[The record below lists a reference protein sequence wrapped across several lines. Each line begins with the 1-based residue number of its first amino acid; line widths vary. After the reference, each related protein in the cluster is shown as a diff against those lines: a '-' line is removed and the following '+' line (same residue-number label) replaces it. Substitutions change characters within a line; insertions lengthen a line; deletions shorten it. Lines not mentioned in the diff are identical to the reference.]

1 MTKPRD
7 AGIPMLTMGAGMVAF
22 PAPAGL
28 EDLFSPGLLIAML
41 TLLGIVPL
49 SRFLDGPDDRL
60 AILKMVAKIFP
71 GLRVFPMKVTAPW
84 YRASAK
90 NWKAKLH
97 WLEATEGTLLHRS
110 EPSRLQIEF
119 RFGKKVPTFGVRPKG
134 RASMYL
140 RIWAGKSCRTGDE
153 DFDRRFVFKA
163 FANTFVDRFRQ
174 SGLPKVVRKLA
185 LFRRGT
191 IFGISMGGDSGRITL
206 IEPTDNRRRTAKFL
220 LLSFR
225 LAEHVLE
232 LSSQAEPEPDA
243 GSGGRI
249 CPICGKGMGDDAVK
263 CRKCGRGHHL
273 SCWEYAGTCSDWE
286 CGGKWMP

>member
-191 IFGISMGGDSGRITL
+191 IFGISMGGGLGANYADR
-206 IEPTDNRRRTAKFL
+206 TDRQSQAHGEIPVAF
-220 LLSFR
+220 LSFGGACSR
-225 LAEHVLE
+225 IVFAGRAGAGRRFRGSN
-232 LSSQAEPEPDA
+232 LSHLREGD
-243 GSGGRI
+243 GG
-249 CPICGKGMGDDAVK
+249 
-263 CRKCGRGHHL
+263 
-273 SCWEYAGTCSDWE
+273 
-286 CGGKWMP
+286 